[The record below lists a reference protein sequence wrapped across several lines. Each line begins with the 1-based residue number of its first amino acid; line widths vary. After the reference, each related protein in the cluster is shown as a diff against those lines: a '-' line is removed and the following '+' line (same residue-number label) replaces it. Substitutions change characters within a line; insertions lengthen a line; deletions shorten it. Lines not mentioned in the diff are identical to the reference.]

1 MIEALHYL
9 RKAIIDR
16 LSGSIVLNS
25 QNVPVYNR
33 VPSDATEPF
42 IKVYSLQ
49 NEEIEFNRD
58 TYILDC
64 ITRIDVVTS
73 FDGDSGGELDANQI
87 VSQVLT
93 LVRTREND
101 NVTNEINDLINSI
114 RARSTYNENIQ
125 ETENILRE
133 CSTVTT
139 NGYFD
144 LSANGLNVYTSV
156 LMNTTYFEEDAEDKT
171 YFRAIIELSNKIA
184 QQNVTTTSIPENPYI
199 PTTQSTSQGQE
210 QTVALNH
217 RFIFGVDSSIST
229 TEHYYYPLFATQTE
243 ANYFDSQNGG
253 TGTSHTHTFV
263 DDPSSSTWYMPTNG
277 GTHSAT
283 SPPSGSEYTEITSYA
298 YIDTDGDGI
307 LNAVDTDDDGDG
319 QTDANETLYGSD
331 PLDSS
336 STYADLDGDGI
347 ADSSDNDRDG
357 DGYDNSVDAF
367 PDDASQWQAITSSFE
382 GAILEFTTT
391 SANQQVKIGTRT
403 YGVSGGNTPNYVVD
417 WGDGNSDTITSL
429 TTPTHTYTNSGSYD
443 VQISG
448 TFTRFR
454 FGAGLSTTERDALT
468 DVKQWGNL
476 TLETMEDAF
485 KSCDGLSSLTATDT
499 PTIASGGKLKNA
511 FAYSNVVTIP
521 NLGSWDVAH
530 ISDFSNAFIDSVYP
544 LDTATY
550 DSLLIGWASQNLQN
564 NVSLNMGG
572 SQYSSGAAATARET
586 IRTTYNWTIT
596 DGGQV

>member
-1 MIEALHYL
+1 MIEALHFL

-33 VPSDATEPF
+33 VPSNATEPF

-49 NEEIEFNRD
+49 NEETDFNRD
-58 TYILDC
+58 SYMLDC

-73 FDGDSGGELDANQI
+73 FDGDSGGELDANEI

-93 LVRTREND
+93 LVRTRAND
-101 NVTNEINDLINSI
+101 NVTNEINDLINTI
-114 RARSTYNENIQ
+114 RARSTYNENIE

-133 CSTVTT
+133 CSTITT

-144 LSANGLNVYTSV
+144 LTANGLNVYTSV

-184 QQNVTTTSIPENPYI
+184 QQNLSTTSIPENPYT
-199 PTTQSTSQGQE
+199 PTTQSSSQGQ
-210 QTVALNH
+210 QQSVTLNY

-229 TEHYYYPLFATQTE
+229 TEYYYYPLFSTQTE

-263 DDPSSSTWYMPTNG
+263 DDPSSLTWYMPTNG

-331 PLDSS
+331 PLNSS

-347 ADSSDNDRDG
+347 ADSADSDRDG
-357 DGYDNSVDAF
+357 DGYANDNDYY
-367 PDDASQWQAITSSFE
+367 PDDVSRWEAPTSSFA
-382 GAILEFTTT
+382 GAILEFTTDG
-391 SANQQVKIGTRT
+391 ANQEVVIATQTWG
-403 YGVSGGNTPNYVVD
+403 SAPNYTID
-417 WGDGNSDTITSL
+417 WGDGNSETVTS
-429 TTPTHTYTNSGSYD
+429 TAFQTHTYTSAGTYD
-443 VQISG
+443 VKISG
-448 TFTRFR
+448 TFYRFR
-454 FGAGLSTTERDALT
+454 YSSLNDVSKRNRLT
-468 DVKQWGNL
+468 DIKQWGNISY
-476 TLETMEDAF
+476 TTMQDAF
-485 KSCDGLSSLTATDT
+485 KFCDGLTSITATDA
-499 PTIASGGKLKNA
+499 PTIQSGGRLERMFEYSAVTSINNIGNWDVSGISNMANA
-511 FAYSNVVTIP
+511 FYDTLSN
-521 NLGSWDVAH
+521 
-530 ISDFSNAFIDSVYP
+530 ID
-544 LDTATY
+544 TTTY
-550 DSLLIGWASQNLQN
+550 DALLIGWATQNLQS

-572 SQYSSGAAATARET
+572 SQYSSGAAATARQT
-586 IRTTYNWTIT
+586 LVNTYSWTIT